1 MFEKWKALIPKL
13 LTQFL
18 NAKVRYRK
26 KAEMEASTIK
36 VERKR
41 LGGGLLST
49 TTSRSKNKTKA
60 KKIIKRNKHDDIV
73 CFNIKCFPYYIPK
86 IWK

>member
-18 NAKVRYRK
+18 TAKVRYRK

-36 VERKR
+36 VE
-41 LGGGLLST
+41 
-49 TTSRSKNKTKA
+49 
-60 KKIIKRNKHDDIV
+60 
-73 CFNIKCFPYYIPK
+73 
-86 IWK
+86 